1 MDNENEFTGA
11 DILLKALKDQEVD
24 TIFGYPGGA
33 VLPIYDAIFGQ
44 NFLKH
49 VLVRQEAGA
58 VHAAEG
64 YARSSGKVGVLLV
77 TSGPGVTNV
86 VTGLTDALMDSI
98 PIVCISGQVPS
109 HLIGTDAFQECDTT
123 GITRPCTKH
132 NYLVKDV
139 SKLSETIH
147 EAFKIAS
154 SGRPGPVLI
163 DIPKDVQFAKS
174 KYIPKKD
181 ISFREHRIKAGSKN
195 VDKNFVQ
202 ELVNHIKKSER
213 PIFYVGGGC
222 LNSGPQAS
230 QEIIKLVNKTNI
242 PITTTLHGLGCFPG
256 EDKSSLGMLGMHGN
270 YEANLAMNKCDLMIN
285 VGARFDDRVTG
296 RLDAFSPD
304 SVKFHIDIDQSS
316 INKNVKVDFHT
327 NTDITLTLKEI
338 NSFIESNNIELEKKD
353 YTNWWSQINDWR
365 KKECLHYEQGEETIK
380 PQHAISRLYDLTSQ
394 KDTFITTEVGQHQ
407 MWAAQY
413 YKFSKPNRWITSGG
427 LGTMGFGMPAAVGA
441 QMANPD
447 SLVIDI
453 AGEASFLMNVQEIAT
468 AVQYKLPIKI
478 FILNNEYM
486 GMVRQWQEL
495 LHGSRYSES
504 YVDALPDFKKLA
516 ESFNAVGV
524 RAKNISELDDAINE
538 MVSIDRPVI
547 ADIWVDKKENCF
559 PMIPSGAAHH
569 EMLLSK
575 YDKEKPENQ
584 EKGKVLV

>member
-1 MDNENEFTGA
+1 MENENEFTGA

-139 SKLSETIH
+139 NKLSETIH

-181 ISFREHRIKAGSKN
+181 ISFKEHRIKAGSKN
-195 VDKNFVQ
+195 VDKSFVQ

-230 QEIIKLVNKTNI
+230 QELIKLVNKTNI

-316 INKNVKVDFHT
+316 INKNVKVNFHT

-353 YTNWWSQINDWR
+353 YTNWWGQINDWR
-365 KKECLHYEQGEETIK
+365 KKECLHYEQGDEIIK
-380 PQHAISRLYDLTSQ
+380 PQHAISRLYDLTSH

-453 AGEASFLMNVQEIAT
+453 AGEASFLMNIQEIAT

-575 YDKEKPENQ
+575 YDKENPENQ

>member
-181 ISFREHRIKAGSKN
+181 VSFREHRIKAGSKN
-195 VDKNFVQ
+195 VDINFVQ

-230 QEIIKLVNKTNI
+230 QELIKLVNKTNI

-353 YTNWWSQINDWR
+353 YTNWWGQINDWR
-365 KKECLHYEQGEETIK
+365 KKECLHYEQGEEIIK
-380 PQHAISRLYDLTSQ
+380 PQHAISRLYDLTTQ

-453 AGEASFLMNVQEIAT
+453 AGEASFLMNIQEIAT

-575 YDKEKPENQ
+575 YDKENPENQ

>member
-1 MDNENEFTGA
+1 MKNENEFTGA

-139 SKLSETIH
+139 NKLSETIH

-174 KYIPKKD
+174 KYVSKKD
-181 ISFREHRIKAGSKN
+181 ISFREHRIKAGSKS
-195 VDKNFVQ
+195 VDINFV
-202 ELVNHIKKSER
+202 EKLVNHIKKSER

-222 LNSGPQAS
+222 LNSGHQAS
-230 QEIIKLVNKTNI
+230 QELIQLVNKTNI

-256 EDKSSLGMLGMHGN
+256 ENKSSLGMLGMHGN

-304 SVKFHIDIDQSS
+304 SIKFHIDIDQSS

-327 NTDITLTLKEI
+327 NTDITLTLKEV
-338 NSFIESNNIELEKKD
+338 NSFIDSKNIDFSNKD
-353 YTNWWSQINDWR
+353 YSEWWGQINEWR
-365 KKECLHYEQGEETIK
+365 GKECLHYEQGDEVIK
-380 PQHAISRLYDLTSQ
+380 PQHAISRLYELTKQ

-453 AGEASFLMNVQEIAT
+453 AGEASFLMNIQEIAT

-524 RAKNISELDDAINE
+524 RAKNISELDDTINE
-538 MVSIDRPVI
+538 MISIDRPVI

-575 YDKEKPENQ
+575 YDKENPENQ

>member
-202 ELVNHIKKSER
+202 ELVNHIKNSER

-230 QEIIKLVNKTNI
+230 QELIKLVNKTNI

-296 RLDAFSPD
+296 RLDAFSPE

-327 NTDITLTLKEI
+327 NTDITMTLKEI

-353 YTNWWSQINDWR
+353 YTNWWGQINDWR
-365 KKECLHYEQGEETIK
+365 KKECLHYEQGEEIIK
-380 PQHAISRLYDLTSQ
+380 PQHAISRLYDLTCK

-453 AGEASFLMNVQEIAT
+453 AGEASFLMNIQEIAT

-575 YDKEKPENQ
+575 YDKENPENQ